1 MTQRAPITDDLVRR
15 LAAESDTDPRSI
27 TRALAGLPVRGRAG
41 ERIRRALEAHGLVVR
56 DDADQRPEAA

>member
-1 MTQRAPITDDLVRR
+1 MEQRTITDDLVRR
-15 LAAESDTDPRSI
+15 LAAESDTDTRSI
-27 TRALAGLPVRGRAG
+27 IRALARLPVRGRAG